1 MAEPDLSGLSSF
13 QKDVFEVV
21 IEIDRGETMTYGDVA
36 KKIGRAKGSRAV
48 GRALAGNSLPLL
60 IPCHRVV
67 STRGLGGYIYGERMK
82 ARILALE
89 KAEV

>member
-21 IEIDRGETMTYGDVA
+21 MGIDRGETMTYGDVA
-36 KKIGRAKGSRAV
+36 RKVGRAGESRAV
-48 GRALAGNSLPLL
+48 GGALSKNPLPLL

-67 STRGLGGYIYGERMK
+67 SKRGLGGYIYGDAMK
-82 ARILALE
+82 ERILALE
-89 KAEV
+89 RTVV